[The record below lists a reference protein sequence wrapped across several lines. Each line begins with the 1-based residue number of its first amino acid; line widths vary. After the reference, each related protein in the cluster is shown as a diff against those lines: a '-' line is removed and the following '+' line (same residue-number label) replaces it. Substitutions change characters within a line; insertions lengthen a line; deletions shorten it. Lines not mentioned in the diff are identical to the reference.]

1 MGMVIC
7 LHAYLCTMC
16 SQRPKECIRCS
27 GTGVTDGCEP
37 PCTHWELTPGPL
49 QEQLVLLILPQ
60 ADLEVFVA
68 VVVCW
73 IFLFYFGLVLVDLG
87 DK

>member
-1 MGMVIC
+1 
-7 LHAYLCTMC
+7 
-16 SQRPKECIRCS
+16 
-27 GTGVTDGCEP
+27 
-37 PCTHWELTPGPL
+37 LTPGPL